1 MVQDT
6 GPIIQ
11 VQSAKVKGDKM
22 SEKDFRPGREQLA
35 TRLGFLLVSAGC
47 AIGLGNVWRF
57 PFIAGMYGGGA
68 FVIVYLIFLLLLGV
82 PVLVTEYSIGRAGRL
97 NIAGAMRTLEPGG
110 SKWHIFGYLAIV
122 GNVLG
127 MMFYTTVAGWSIAY
141 TYYTLNGKFTGLAP
155 EEIGAAFGAFLGN
168 SPEIV
173 FWMAVVVVLGFWVCS
188 RGLNKGVEMISKSLM
203 VGLFFI
209 LIALV
214 VRSVTLP
221 GSMEGIS
228 FYLYPDF
235 SQLSWEAVNAAMGQA
250 FFTLSIGIGS
260 MAIFGSYVG
269 REKRL
274 TGESLNVV
282 ALDTSVALLA
292 GLVIIPAAFAFGI
305 DAGSGPGLIF
315 VTLPNIFNQMTGGLL
330 WGTLFFMFLS
340 FAAMTTVIA
349 IFENIMAFTIDE
361 WGWDRNKAALIN
373 GTGMFLLS
381 LPCAL
386 SFGTL
391 SWIEP
396 LGPGTGILELEDFI
410 FTNNILPI
418 GAISFV
424 LFCAYR
430 FGWGWDKFIEEANAG
445 DGMRFPRW
453 IRPYLAYVLPLI
465 ILFLM
470 VGGWITTFAIKN

>member
-1 MVQDT
+1 
-6 GPIIQ
+6 
-11 VQSAKVKGDKM
+11 M
-22 SEKDFRPGREQLA
+22 SEKGFRPEREQLA

-68 FVIVYLIFLLLLGV
+68 FVIVYLLFLVMLGI
-82 PVLVTEYSIGRAGRL
+82 PILVMEYAIGRAGRL
-97 NIAGAMRTLEPGG
+97 NIAGAMRNLEKPG
-110 SKWHIFGYLAIV
+110 SRWHIFGYLAILGSVV
-122 GNVLG
+122 GL
-127 MMFYTTVAGWSIAY
+127 MFYTTVAGWSVAY
-141 TYYTLNGKFTGLAP
+141 MYYTLTGKFTGLGP
-155 EEIGAAFGAFLGN
+155 EEIGASFGAFLGN
-168 SPEIV
+168 SAEIV

-188 RGLNKGVEMISKSLM
+188 RGLHKGVERISKLLM
-203 VGLFFI
+203 GGLFFI

-235 SQLSWEAVNAAMGQA
+235 SQLSWEAVSAAMGQA
-250 FFTLSIGIGS
+250 FFTLSIGIGG
-260 MAIFGSYVG
+260 MAVFGSYIG

-274 TGESLNVV
+274 AGESINVV

-315 VTLPNIFNQMTGGLL
+315 VTLPNIFNQMMGGQL
-330 WGTLFFMFLS
+330 WGSLFFLFLS

-361 WGWDRNKAALIN
+361 WGWGRKKAALIN
-373 GTGMFLLS
+373 CIGIFLLS

-396 LGPGTGILELEDFI
+396 LGPGTGVLDMEDFI
-410 FTNNILPI
+410 FTNILLPI
-418 GAISFV
+418 GALTFV
-424 LFCAYR
+424 LFCAYKL
-430 FGWGWDKFIEEANAG
+430 GWGWDKFIEETNAG
-445 DGMRFPRW
+445 EGIRFPRW
-453 IRPYLAYVLPLI
+453 VRPYIAYVLPLI
-465 ILFLM
+465 ILLLM
-470 VGGWITTFAIKN
+470 VEGWMAIF